1 MPGLESLVDCPSL
14 PLVAPESDYGSD
26 IDDDAVATLLSGAG
40 SQPSV
45 ETVLVSIEDPV
56 LQDAPSTVRRSVRFQ
71 RTRLDEVVEDC
82 KTGKPMYGLKRE
94 ATIEIEY
101 DERNGVAFSPTR
113 LADPQATAAKEGEDV
128 APEQPGDDPR
138 SPLARFRRT
147 PKKPLSVTDFVS
159 PAWCEQQYWYSLSRY
174 GRVKQTPAMRKGS
187 SVHKVLEEQ
196 VHRELRVEVKTRE
209 DAFGLRIWNV
219 IQGLRTLRATGMTR
233 ELELW
238 GFVED
243 ELVNGIVDEVGTTCP
258 DEELEEKMLIA
269 GKTKTKPLE
278 ANQQTLSSFLTSS
291 QNGATPGGDSSW
303 LGTLHPPP
311 KTFYITDVKTRQS
324 TALPGTGSPSKPVHI
339 QLMLYHRLLTS
350 LSRNEI
356 PAADVFARYRLNS
369 EAMFSDSFIAEIS
382 QLDFNMPDNVSSADE
397 GEPLFESS
405 QDSMSELLAHNSLTS
420 LWGSMIQ
427 EFARTIPHPSTNSQP
442 SPISPLMAAEYRL
455 RSTGALIGKRS
466 FKYESDVIEPY
477 LEDAMHWWR
486 GERPTRGVEIE
497 DAFKCRMCDF
507 AEGCSWRKGRV
518 DKGIERTR
526 LRRESL
532 AKAGRKKSEV

>member
-1 MPGLESLVDCPSL
+1 MAMLESPVDCPSL
-14 PLVAPESDYGSD
+14 PVVAPESDYGSD
-26 IDDDAVATLLSGAG
+26 IDDSAVASLLSGAE
-40 SQPSV
+40 SQPLSD
-45 ETVLVSIEDPV
+45 TVLVSIEDPV

-71 RTRLDEVVEDC
+71 RTRLDEVVGDST
-82 KTGKPMYGLKRE
+82 TGTPMYGLKRE
-94 ATIEIEY
+94 ASVEIEY
-101 DERNGVAFSPTR
+101 DERNRVAFSPTR
-113 LADPQATAAKEGEDV
+113 LADPEASTAKEGEDV
-128 APEQPGDDPR
+128 ASEQPGDDPR
-138 SPLARFRRT
+138 SPLARFRTT

-174 GRVKQTPAMRKGS
+174 GRVKKTPAMRKGS
-187 SVHKVLEEQ
+187 SLHKVLEEQ
-196 VHRELRVEVKTRE
+196 VHREVQVEVKTRE

-233 ELELW
+233 ELEVW
-238 GFVED
+238 GFVEG

-258 DEELEEKMLIA
+258 DEEAEEKILSA

-311 KTFYITDVKTRQS
+311 RTFYIKDVKTRQS
-324 TALPGTGSPSKPVHI
+324 TALPGIGSPSKPVQI

-350 LSRNEI
+350 LSRNEVS
-356 PAADVFARYRLNS
+356 AATVFARYRLNS
-369 EAMFSDSFIAEIS
+369 EAMFSDTFIAEIS

-397 GEPLFESS
+397 GEALFESS

-420 LWGSMIQ
+420 LWSFMIE
-427 EFARTIPHPSTNSQP
+427 EFARTIPEASQP
-442 SPISPLMAAEYRL
+442 KQLSPFSPLMAAEYRL

-466 FKYESDVIEPY
+466 FTYQTEIIEPY
-477 LEDAMHWWR
+477 LADAMHWWR

-518 DKGIERTR
+518 EEGIERAR

-532 AKAGRKKSEV
+532 AEKGRKRSEV